1 MQRNRILLRCKSLL
15 NISILSSWRL
25 RRTHNSLESSLR
37 SEKQFRMHAPFPG
50 CIFILMYFA
59 EYSATIMAAKIVWN
73 KFCLKT
79 PFGCHPRLESDDSIP
94 QRSNHIVES
103 TSVGR
108 QAAVK
113 WIPLSRMY
121 ISALLSTNIRFVFT
135 SMSDL
140 SLVLYRPIRVH
151 TCVICLKEQ

>member
-59 EYSATIMAAKIVWN
+59 EYSATIMAATIVWN

-79 PFGCHPRLESDDSIP
+79 LLGAILDWDQTIVFHKDLIILLKVPVLAGKQLLNEFLCPGCTSRHCWVP
-94 QRSNHIVES
+94 
-103 TSVGR
+103 TSVSC
-108 QAAVK
+108 
-113 WIPLSRMY
+113 SRACQTCPWY
-121 ISALLSTNIRFVFT
+121 STDRFVFT
-135 SMSDL
+135 HVSS
-140 SLVLYRPIRVH
+140 V
-151 TCVICLKEQ
+151 